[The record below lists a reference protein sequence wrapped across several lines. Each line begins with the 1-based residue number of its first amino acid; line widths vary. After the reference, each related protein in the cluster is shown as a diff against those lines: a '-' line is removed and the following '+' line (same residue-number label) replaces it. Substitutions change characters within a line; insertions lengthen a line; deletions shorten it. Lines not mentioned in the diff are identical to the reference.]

1 MLPVEWTARCSG
13 ARFLSSSR
21 PGARQRLFSSTAGWV
36 APVSAR
42 PTPAA
47 PAAARRRTLSTK
59 EVQGQWPLTGT
70 ILLTGACG
78 QVGQELLPA
87 LREAYG
93 AENVIGSDVRKPPLS
108 MSGAG
113 PFETLD
119 VTNAEALGRI
129 VAVHRVDTIVHLAA
143 LLSATGEKNP
153 QLALA
158 VNNMG
163 VTNVLEAAR
172 LHKLRVFSPSTIAVF
187 GPSSPKDNTP
197 DEAVMRPTTIYGVT
211 KVRGRACRG
220 PEAKPPA
227 HHQFCGDGRYPSA
240 H

>member
-1 MLPVEWTARCSG
+1 MPA
-13 ARFLSSSR
+13 ANRFLGSR
-21 PGARQRLFSSTAGWV
+21 LRRLLSSTTGRV
-36 APVSAR
+36 AA
-42 PTPAA
+42 AA
-47 PAAARRRTLSTK
+47 PAHPAAAQRRSLSTK
-59 EVQGQWPLTGT
+59 EVKGQWPLTGT

-93 AENVIGSDVRKPPLS
+93 AENVIGSDVRKPPPS

-119 VTNAEALGRI
+119 VTNAEALARI
-129 VAVHRVDTIVHLAA
+129 VAEHRVDTIVHLAA

-172 LHKLRVFSPSTIAVF
+172 INNLRVFSPSTIAVF
-187 GPSSPKDNTP
+187 GPSTPKDNTP
-197 DEAVMRPTTIYGVT
+197 DQAVMRPTTIYGVT
-211 KVRGRACRG
+211 KVGSACLSLHPARGGEDTRQRR
-220 PEAKPPA
+220 KPAAVPWGQGL
-227 HHQFCGDGRYPSA
+227 HR
-240 H
+240 